1 MTADISLHCTCGQ
14 FRAVIHDPGPS
25 TDNHGIC
32 YCTDCQAFPRH
43 LEQEARCLDA
53 AGGTDIYQTQPSKV
67 EITAGREH
75 LAVLRLGPK
84 GLYRWYA
91 SCCNTPLCNTMG
103 KPKLSF
109 VGFLTCNFEDNTSL
123 MPIGFRYKKEQA
135 LAPVDGPA
143 GSLAA
148 FAFRTMK
155 NILRARISGR
165 WKQTP
170 FFDAKTGRAVVAPY
184 TLTEAEREKAYSA

>member
-1 MTADISLHCTCGQ
+1 MAKDISLRCTCGQ
-14 FRAVIHDPGPS
+14 FHAVIRDPSPS

-32 YCTDCQAFPRH
+32 YCVDCQAFPRH
-43 LEQEARCLDA
+43 LGQADRCLDA

-67 EITAGREH
+67 DIIEGREH
-75 LAVLRLGPK
+75 LALLRLRPK
-84 GLYRWYA
+84 GLFRWYA
-91 SCCNTPLCNTMG
+91 SCCNTPLGNTMG

-109 VGFLTCNFEDNTSL
+109 VGFLTCNFEDTTQL
-123 MPIGFRYKKEQA
+123 MPVGFRYKKEQA

-143 GSLAA
+143 GSVAA

-155 NILRARISGR
+155 NMLSARISGR

-170 FFDAKTGRAVVAPY
+170 FFDVESGRAVVAPY
-184 TLTEAEREKAYSA
+184 TLTEAERETAYTP